1 MDVRWTP
8 PGLLSIVIGVTAA
21 GMPREAGLIAPSA
34 HWLTP
39 ETECTTHYFFAFGLP
54 KEMGEAAHELVRYA
68 VDGLMK
74 PFECEDLPM
83 LEAQQ
88 RNLGDND
95 FWAMQPAL
103 LPIDAGAIRARRV
116 MERLIAAERAAG
128 EAPARTIAITPV
140 AGASRAVA

>member
-1 MDVRWTP
+1 
-8 PGLLSIVIGVTAA
+8 
-21 GMPREAGLIAPSA
+21 MPREAGLIAPSA

-54 KEMGEAAHELVRYA
+54 SEMGDAARGLVRYA
-68 VDGLMK
+68 VEGLMK

-88 RNLGDND
+88 KNLGDND

-116 MERLIAAERAAG
+116 MERLIAAEQGANAAQ
-128 EAPARTIAITPV
+128 PRTIAITPV
-140 AGASRAVA
+140 ADTSQALA